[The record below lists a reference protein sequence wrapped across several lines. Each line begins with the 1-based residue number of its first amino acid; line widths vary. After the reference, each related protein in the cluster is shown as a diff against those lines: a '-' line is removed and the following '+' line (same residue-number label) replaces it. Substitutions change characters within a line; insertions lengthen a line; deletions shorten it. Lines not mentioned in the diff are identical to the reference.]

1 MDQIV
6 LYSAMA
12 EIFSAITIVIGA
24 IFAGIQYTQY
34 RKRERN
40 RIAGDLCGR
49 FSEPEFARAIA
60 LLRRLP
66 DGVDMQTMQSMDVEY
81 EEAAQIVGMVFET
94 MGLMVFKDVASF
106 RLIQDLTGGLLLM
119 MWRKLE
125 TWIRTTRIDQG
136 NPRFGEWVQWLA
148 ERIAEQEA
156 DMIPAYDAY
165 AGVRKLH

>member
-1 MDQIV
+1 MEQLL

-40 RIAGDLCGR
+40 RIAGELCRR
-49 FSEPEFARAIA
+49 FSEPEFARAVS

-66 DGVDMQTMQSMDVEY
+66 DGVDMEAVDSEY
-81 EEAAQIVGMVFET
+81 EEAAQIVGMMFET

-106 RLIQDLTGGLLLM
+106 RLIQELTGGLLLM

-125 TWIRTTRIDQG
+125 TWVKTTRTDQG
-136 NPRFGEWVQWLA
+136 NPRFGEWLQWLA
-148 ERIAEQEA
+148 ERIEEQEA
-156 DMIPAYDAY
+156 GMIPAYDAY
-165 AGVRKLH
+165 SHVKKLH

>member
-1 MDQIV
+1 MDQLV
-6 LYSAMA
+6 LYSAIA

-24 IFAGIQYTQY
+24 IFAVIQYLQY

-49 FSEPEFARAIA
+49 FAEPEFARAIA
-60 LLRRLP
+60 LLRGMP
-66 DGVDMQTMQSMDVEY
+66 DGVDMRTMQSMGVEH

-94 MGLMVFKDVASF
+94 MGLMVFKDAASF
-106 RLIQDLTGGLLLM
+106 RLIQQLTGGLLLM

-125 TWIRTTRIDQG
+125 TWIKTTRIEQG

-148 ERIAEQEA
+148 ERTAEREA
-156 DMIPAYDAY
+156 DMVPAYIAY
-165 AGVRKLH
+165 QHVRRLR

>member
-6 LYSAMA
+6 LFSAMA

-49 FSEPEFARAIA
+49 ISEPEFARAIA

-81 EEAAQIVGMVFET
+81 EEAAQIVGMMFET

-165 AGVRKLH
+165 SGVRKLH

>member
-1 MDQIV
+1 MEQLI

-24 IFAGIQYTQY
+24 IFAAIQYTQY

-40 RIAGDLCGR
+40 RIAGDLCRR
-49 FSEPEFARAIA
+49 FSEPEFARAVA

-81 EEAAQIVGMVFET
+81 EEAAQIVGMMFET
-94 MGLMVFKDVASF
+94 MGLLVFKDVASF
-106 RLIQDLTGGLLLM
+106 RLIQQLTGGLLLM

-125 TWIRTTRIDQG
+125 AWIKTTRVEQG

-148 ERIAEQEA
+148 ERIEEEEA
-156 DMIPAYDAY
+156 GMTPAYSAY
-165 AGVRKLH
+165 ADVKKLH